1 MQAEV
6 DLREKIVPIL
16 DAAEPSPL
24 RDQIRALLVRRGD
37 RNRTHRRRR
46 VDFLLAVKTWAGKH
60 LADTFDEETGVA
72 GVDALDAF
80 RIAYPHFF
88 NIDRP
93 FGPAL
98 FYEGLQEAGLTV
110 NRRGARITLTG
121 LELV

>member
-1 MQAEV
+1 MQSEV
-6 DLREKIVPIL
+6 DLREEIVPIL

-24 RDQIRALLVRRGD
+24 RDQIRALLTHRGD

-46 VDFLLAVKTWAGKH
+46 VDFLVAVKNWAGEH
-60 LADTFDEETGVA
+60 LSPTFDDADIVA

-80 RIAYPHFF
+80 RLEYPHFF
-88 NIDRP
+88 NLDRP

-98 FYEGLQEAGLTV
+98 FYEGLQESGITV
-110 NRRGARITLTG
+110 NRRGARITLPG